1 MGRRPLLILADTNV
15 WLDLYIPNRPS
26 AAASKELVRL
36 ACRRGDSLLYPIHAP
51 GNVFFMINAENKR
64 WVRQSKGELSEDYA
78 LAIRN
83 LAWDCVDNMQEIA
96 VAVGADMSD
105 VWLACK
111 YRNLHPDFEDDLVL
125 AAAERAKVDFLVT
138 SDKALLR
145 AATVAAL
152 TPEDMLTVLKARS
165 D

>member
-1 MGRRPLLILADTNV
+1 MSGKPLRILADTNV

-26 AAASKELVRL
+26 AEASKEIVRL
-36 ACRRGDSLLYPIHAP
+36 ACIRGDNLLYPIHATS
-51 GNVFFMINAENKR
+51 NVFFMINAENKR
-64 WVRQSKGELSEDYA
+64 WVRQSKGEVSEDYA
-78 LAIRN
+78 IAIRN
-83 LAWDCVDNMQEIA
+83 LAWDCIDNMQELS

-111 YRNLHPDFEDDLVL
+111 YRNLHPDIEDNLVL
-125 AAAERAKVDFLVT
+125 AAAERANVDFLVT

-152 TPEDMLTVLKARS
+152 TPEDMVKVLKARS
-165 D
+165 G